1 MFKVK
6 TTSQESYYVRPNLGI
21 ITARSARSVT
31 FIFRKPLGGEVSK
44 YHQLSNLAFQDERKA
59 ARDKFQVQLAVC
71 DMDQIERRLKQEA
84 DSSIIDPKHLV

>member
-31 FIFRKPLGGEVSK
+31 FIFRKPLDGE
-44 YHQLSNLAFQDERKA
+44 DERKA

-71 DMDQIERRLKQEA
+71 DMEQIERRLKQES
-84 DSSIIDPKHLV
+84 DSSVVDPKHLV

>member
-31 FIFRKPLGGEVSK
+31 FIFRKALGGEVSNTTG
-44 YHQLSNLAFQDERKA
+44 LTLMCQDERKA
-59 ARDKFQVQLAVC
+59 ARDKFQVQLAAC
-71 DMDQIERRLKQEA
+71 DMDQIERRLK
-84 DSSIIDPKHLV
+84 

>member
-31 FIFRKPLGGEVSK
+31 FIFRKPLGGEVSISR
-44 YHQLSNLAFQDERKA
+44 LSLTFFRMNAKQRAISFRCSWLS
-59 ARDKFQVQLAVC
+59 V
-71 DMDQIERRLKQEA
+71 IWIRLSA
-84 DSSIIDPKHLV
+84 DSNKSQTRQSSTPNI